1 MSAAVQDVL
10 DVVVEDH
17 RPSRVDTREAIRL
30 AVLKAAAD
38 RRGLVHIA
46 AVRRHLPSWVSV
58 EQIGA
63 VTNRLVRRGYLI
75 PTGRYEPN
83 GDRHA
88 RNASKPAAVRRL
100 VRPIP
105 PEALR

>member
-1 MSAAVQDVL
+1 MSAAAQDVL
-10 DVVVEDH
+10 DVIVEDH
-17 RPSRVDTREAIRL
+17 RQTRVDTREAIRR
-30 AVLKAAAD
+30 AVHAAAAE

-46 AVRRHLPSWVSV
+46 AVRRHLPTGIAV

-63 VTNRLVRRGYLI
+63 VTNRLVRRGYLV

-83 GDRHA
+83 GDTHA
-88 RNASKPAAVRRL
+88 RNGNKPAAVRRL
-100 VRPIP
+100 TKLIP

>member
-10 DVVVEDH
+10 DVIVEDH
-17 RPSRVDTREAIRL
+17 RPSRVDTRQAIRSAIL
-30 AVLKAAAD
+30 RAAAE

-58 EQIGA
+58 AQTGA
-63 VTNRLVRRGYLI
+63 VINRLVRRGYLV

-83 GDRHA
+83 GDTHA
-88 RNASKPAAVRRL
+88 RNGNKPAAVRRL